1 MTLEPHSFMQT
12 MVRRVDFT
20 PQDQALLKNNVDWAK
35 TIAPAMAEHFYAY
48 LGKDE
53 EMSAILN
60 ETEGRIHRLKATFVD
75 WFCEMFAGI
84 DDWGNAYAERRWKI
98 GLIHVRVGIGPQ
110 HVVPAMAA
118 VIEAVGRTL
127 EENGLDANLRSA
139 IAKIAMIDLTFIE
152 QAYIEVSHYAI
163 IKETGW
169 TESLF
174 KRLINNAVS

>member
-12 MVRRVDFT
+12 MIRRVDFT
-20 PQDQALLKNNVDWAK
+20 QEDQTLLKNNVNWAT

-48 LGKDE
+48 LGQDE

-60 ETEGRIHRLKATFVD
+60 ETEGRIHRLKETFVA
-75 WFCEMFAGI
+75 WFCEMFAGM
-84 DDWGNAYAERRWKI
+84 DNWGDAYADRRWRI

-118 VIEAVGRTL
+118 VIGAIGEVIQ
-127 EENGLDANLRSA
+127 ENGLDESLRTA

-174 KRLINNAVS
+174 KRLINQAVS